1 LKTDNTAPKGLED
14 VIIGSST
21 LTLIDGHAGTLSY
34 RGYDIS
40 DLAENAT
47 FEETSYLL
55 LYGDLPNVQ
64 ELRELRQNLSDEREI
79 PTQLVELLRGFPSDA
94 SPMDILRTSI
104 SALSIYDPDLHDY
117 SPEAMLRRAIR
128 ILSKTTTM
136 IAAYERIRNGTEV
149 IPPRAD
155 LDHASNFLYMMRG
168 DAPEPAVARIFDKCL
183 ILHADHEL
191 NASTFAA
198 RVTASTLSDVY
209 SAVTSAIGALK
220 GPLHGGANEAV
231 MEMLEEIKVPEKV
244 EAYLKKAFSEKKRV
258 MGFGHRVYKTIDP
271 RATIL
276 RALSKELATKN
287 GGKEW
292 FRISYKLEEIMRTEK
307 KLSPNVDFYAA
318 SVYHMLGIP
327 TYLFTPIFA
336 ASRVT
341 GWTAHIME
349 QYTDNRLIR
358 PRADYVGHHP
368 RKYIPLTQRK

>member
-1 LKTDNTAPKGLED
+1 M
-14 VIIGSST
+14 T
-21 LTLIDGHAGTLSY
+21 LFFS
-34 RGYDIS
+34 
-40 DLAENAT
+40 ENA
-47 FEETSYLL
+47 FFRY
-55 LYGDLPNVQ
+55 
-64 ELRELRQNLSDEREI
+64 
-79 PTQLVELLRGFPSDA
+79 
-94 SPMDILRTSI
+94 
-104 SALSIYDPDLHDY
+104 
-117 SPEAMLRRAIR
+117 
-128 ILSKTTTM
+128 
-136 IAAYERIRNGTEV
+136 
-149 IPPRAD
+149 
-155 LDHASNFLYMMRG
+155 
-168 DAPEPAVARIFDKCL
+168 
-183 ILHADHEL
+183 
-191 NASTFAA
+191 ASTFAA

-368 RKYIPLTQRK
+368 RKYIPLAQRK

>member
-1 LKTDNTAPKGLED
+1 MRINNTAPKGLED
-14 VIIGSST
+14 VIIGSSS
-21 LTLIDGHAGTLSY
+21 LTLIDGCAGTLSY

-47 FEETSYLL
+47 FEETAYLL
-55 LYGDLPNVQ
+55 LYGNLPNVQ
-64 ELRELRQNLSDEREI
+64 ELRQLKKNLSDEREI
-79 PTQLVELLRGFPSDA
+79 PTQLVELLKGFPNDA
-94 SPMDILRTSI
+94 SAMDILRTSI

-117 SPEAMLRRAIR
+117 SPDAMLRRAIR
-128 ILSKTTTM
+128 ILSKMTTM
-136 IAAYERIRNGTEV
+136 IAGYERIRNGAEV
-149 IPPRAD
+149 IPPRTD

-168 DAPEPAVARIFDKCL
+168 QVPEPVVARIYDKCL
-183 ILHADHEL
+183 IIHADHEL

-209 SAVTSAIGALK
+209 SAVTSAIGTLK
-220 GPLHGGANEAV
+220 GPLHGGANEGV
-231 MEMLEEIKVPEKV
+231 MEMLEEIKVPENA
-244 EAYLKKAFSEKKRV
+244 EAYLKKVFSEKKRV

-276 RALSKELATKN
+276 KSLSKELATKN
-287 GGKEW
+287 GGEW
-292 FRISYKLEEIMRTEK
+292 FEISDKLEEIMRAEK
-307 KLSPNVDFYAA
+307 NLSPNVDFYAA

-341 GWTAHIME
+341 GWTAHILE
-349 QYTDNRLIR
+349 QYSDNRLIR
-358 PRADYVGHHP
+358 PRADYLGHPP